1 MWYHSNRSEYK
12 TSFSLS
18 LLSLLL
24 IFGPAAFGQEASD
37 VFLVDAKKNILGFK
51 VFSASIEQVTDSKRY
66 DNQPKFINDSQL
78 VFSSEDDTGN
88 VEAILYSWEKKQ
100 FTNMTRTPDKSE
112 FSPDLTS
119 CGQYI
124 STVTVEEDSSQ
135 RVWLYPI
142 NFGEPELLYDDIQPV
157 GYYGWHEETAA
168 LFVIGEPNR
177 LVFPYGREDIHTIAQ
192 NTGRSI
198 QKRPGTDEIIFLDK
212 NNNIVVDG
220 KTTFELKAFHT
231 ETREITSLGLA
242 LGGSEDFCWVDKNN
256 ILMARGKELF
266 LRKVNKGIEWEKV
279 GTFTIPGYGDIS
291 RLSISPDTKKIAI
304 VLERHD

>member
-1 MWYHSNRSEYK
+1 
-12 TSFSLS
+12 
-18 LLSLLL
+18 
-24 IFGPAAFGQEASD
+24 
-37 VFLVDAKKNILGFK
+37 
-51 VFSASIEQVTDSKRY
+51 
-66 DNQPKFINDSQL
+66 
-78 VFSSEDDTGN
+78 
-88 VEAILYSWEKKQ
+88 
-100 FTNMTRTPDKSE
+100 MTRTPDKSE

-124 STVTVEEDSSQ
+124 STVTLEEDSSQ
-135 RVWLYPI
+135 RIWLYPI

-157 GYYGWHEETAA
+157 GYYGWHAETAA

-198 QKRPGTDEIIFLDK
+198 QQRPGTDEIIFLDK
-212 NNNIVVDG
+212 NSNIVVDG

-231 ETREITSLGLA
+231 ETRKISSLGLA
-242 LGGSEDFCWVDKNN
+242 LGGSEDFCWVDKNHL
-256 ILMARGKELF
+256 LMARGKELY

-291 RLSISPDTKKIAI
+291 RLSISPDTKKIAL
-304 VLERHD
+304 VLERLD